1 MDPGQRAEDDRKAR
15 RLRTLVRDSLLPHG
29 PGEKGQRLPGP
40 GGPVEAPQG
49 LIAARDGVGG
59 DFLCTACLS
68 TKAQNHQEKAQ
79 RHVEI
84 GRFLVCFQSYFLN
97 FL

>member
-29 PGEKGQRLPGP
+29 PGEKGQRPLGP

-59 DFLCTACLS
+59 HFLCTACLS

-79 RHVEI
+79 GHVEI
-84 GRFLVCFQSYFLN
+84 GRFWFVFNLIF
-97 FL
+97 